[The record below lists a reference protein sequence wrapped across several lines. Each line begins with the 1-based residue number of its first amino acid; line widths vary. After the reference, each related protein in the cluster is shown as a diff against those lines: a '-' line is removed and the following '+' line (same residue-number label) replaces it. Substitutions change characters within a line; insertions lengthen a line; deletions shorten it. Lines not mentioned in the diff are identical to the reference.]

1 MTLELYQLQICPY
14 FDSRVVIYDRK
25 MFIRL
30 DAGANVNS
38 VWLDVKIKSGSIF
51 TKVAQKV
58 TTAITGLFQISQKV
72 QSIWA
77 NFLIIIVAKTCQELP
92 NLVTLNVINS
102 FRVA

>member
-38 VWLDVKIKSGSIF
+38 VWPDVKIKSGSIF

-58 TTAITGLFQISQKV
+58 NTVVFTYIGSF
-72 QSIWA
+72 
-77 NFLIIIVAKTCQELP
+77 P
-92 NLVTLNVINS
+92 NIPKRPKYLG
-102 FRVA
+102 